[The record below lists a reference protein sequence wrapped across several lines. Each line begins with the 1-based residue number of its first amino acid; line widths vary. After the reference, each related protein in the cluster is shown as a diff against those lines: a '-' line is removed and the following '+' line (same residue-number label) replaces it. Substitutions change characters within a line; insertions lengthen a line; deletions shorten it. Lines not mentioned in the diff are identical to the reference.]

1 MNITKYFAIGLLS
14 SSFALFSATSLA
26 KESSSVATVNGHSIS
41 KEVLDNYLEIV
52 NRSRGDKVDP
62 ATALDDLI
70 VTQLAYQQA
79 KKDGVQ
85 EREHIKR
92 SIEEATKKI
101 ILNAW
106 MSDKK
111 DSLKITDD
119 EIKAA
124 YDEAMKGQDTK
135 EFKARHILVKT
146 EEDAKKIIESLNK
159 DSDFEKLAKEKSTG
173 PSSSTGGDLGWF
185 TARTMVPPFAKAIKA
200 MKKGDISKA
209 PVKTNFGWHVI
220 KLEDTREAKLPNL
233 KSLEAQIKRG
243 IEQDKLLS
251 FIDSL
256 KESADIKIN
265 LPKEVKETDKADNK
279 K

>member
-1 MNITKYFAIGLLS
+1 MKHITKYFIIGLFC
-14 SSFALFSATSLA
+14 SSFAFTSLPSLA
-26 KESSSVATVNGHSIS
+26 KDSDSVATVNGYSIS
-41 KEVLDNYLEIV
+41 KEVLDNYLDIV

-79 KKDGVQ
+79 KKDGVHK
-85 EREHIKR
+85 REHIKR
-92 SIEEATKKI
+92 NIEEATKKI

-106 MSDKK
+106 MNDKK
-111 DSLKITDD
+111 DSLKISDA

-146 EEDAKKIIESLNK
+146 KEDAQKIIDSLKK
-159 DSDFEKLAKEKSTG
+159 DDDFEKLAKEKSTG
-173 PSSSTGGDLGWF
+173 PSGPTGGDLGWF

-200 MKKGDISKA
+200 MKKGDISKE

-220 KLEDTREAKLPNL
+220 KLEDTRKAKLPSL
-233 KSLEAQIKRG
+233 KSLEAQLKRG
-243 IEQDKLLS
+243 IEQDKLLA

-265 LPKEVKETDKADNK
+265 LPKQIKPTEK
-279 K
+279 